1 MIRRYSQNKRGFSL
15 LETLL
20 ATVIVSG
27 LFVVIFDI
35 LDDYAEAMLARS
47 TATYMDNIGT
57 AIEDLI
63 ENPVNYQNIYAEAN
77 ARPNG
82 VLELEIPDLV
92 NGFNANGAF
101 IDPVATLNDSIRT
114 TTPLKA
120 GLEIMVRVADDPAD
134 PTDDQAL
141 EIILATNEPVRE
153 PIVRKAAELSKAN
166 GGFYNQIGEARSAF
180 ATWRFNP
187 LVNLA
192 GSSWASAITTEPPSP
207 DNGIYLVH
215 YSYQGFE
222 SIVGD
227 YLYRVGIAGRPELNE
242 IYTNLNMAGNNIV
255 GADNI
260 NAAGDIN
267 VNSKII
273 SKGNLVARD
282 VTFGEGNFTA
292 GGNMQVGSAVVQ
304 GRGGG
309 LTGNFSTQSQLVVN
323 NTLQLSGNLASD
335 QATLNTG
342 LQATNSLSV
351 GNVNGVNRMQTQDLF
366 VTRLD
371 GSQGGGSVANLNV
384 GNQLTT
390 NRIETDDMTV
400 SSGDVGFIDGL
411 FDANVDVGG
420 RMTSTDII
428 MDVLTV
434 DQFGA
439 CDNDCYD
446 DIN

>member
-1 MIRRYSQNKRGFSL
+1 MINSQTNNKRGFSL

-27 LFVVIFDI
+27 LFVIIFNI
-35 LDDYAEAMLARS
+35 LDDYAESMLARS
-47 TATYMDNIGT
+47 TSTYMDNIST
-57 AIEDLI
+57 AIEELI
-63 ENPVNYQNIYAEAN
+63 ENPVNYQNIYAEADS
-77 ARPNG
+77 RPNG
-82 VLELEIPDLV
+82 VLELEIADII

-101 IDPVATLNDSIRT
+101 IDPSASINDSIRT
-114 TTPLKA
+114 TTPLKV
-120 GLEIMVRVADDPAD
+120 GLEIMIRVADDPSD
-134 PTDDQAL
+134 PSDDQAL
-141 EIILATNEPVRE
+141 EIILATNEPARE
-153 PIVRKAAELSKAN
+153 PIVRRAAEFSKVN
-166 GGFYNQIGEARSAF
+166 GGFYNQVGEARSAF
-180 ATWRFNP
+180 ATWRFDP

-227 YLYRVGIAGRPELNE
+227 YLYRVEVTGRPDLNE
-242 IYTNLNMAGNNIV
+242 IYNNLNMGGNNIL

-260 NAAGDIN
+260 NPTGDVA

-273 SKGNLVARD
+273 SNGNIIAND
-282 VTFGEGNFTA
+282 MTFQEGNFNA
-292 GGNMQVGSAVVQ
+292 AGNMQVGSAIIH

-309 LTGNFSTQSQLVVN
+309 LTGNFSTQRQLAVT

-351 GNVNGVNRMQTQDLF
+351 GNVNNVSDIQTQDMF

-371 GSQGGGSVANLNV
+371 GGSAAALDV

-390 NRIETDDMTV
+390 NRIETDDVVV
-400 SSGDVGFIDGL
+400 SSGDIGFIDGL
-411 FDANVDVGG
+411 FDANVNVGG
-420 RMTSTDII
+420 SMTSTDII